1 MSNDFIHLSVEFL
14 LQIYR
19 RYCQTCKVLI
29 IRRKK
34 GEREREREKKKR
46 KREEGGVTDKEK
58 EREIASGR

>member
-34 GEREREREKKKR
+34 VEREREKKR